1 MEAFLKKVDQL
12 TREEERLEAL
22 KQALKV
28 WEASKMQIQLG
39 RIATFWPSIK
49 IDPIHP
55 QNHPEEPSLMLALTK
70 E

>member
-1 MEAFLKKVDQL
+1 MEAFLREVDKL

-22 KQALKV
+22 KRALKV
-28 WEASKMQIQLG
+28 CE
-39 RIATFWPSIK
+39 ATFWPSIQ
-49 IDPIHP
+49 IDPIHM